1 MLILRQFLVD
11 SRGVVKLND
20 FNRCR
25 FMPNN
30 TMTGKPCQVTIPSAP
45 GGARAPEE
53 YKSERLTEKLDIFS
67 TGHVLYA
74 ILTGRKP
81 WDDLWGSQVKKL
93 VKEGKKPP
101 IVDKKYLQL
110 GTSDAALANLIDLA
124 YEFDP
129 QDRPSAS
136 KLVAELERLDCS
148 VRSSSRSGRLRT
160 SSRSNCKS
168 RQVWSFSPLFTSIGT
183 SILGCVGNEGPQSL
197 DGAVTYVD
205 IE

>member
-1 MLILRQFLVD
+1 
-11 SRGVVKLND
+11 
-20 FNRCR
+20 
-25 FMPNN
+25 
-30 TMTGKPCQVTIPSAP
+30 MTGKPCQVTIPSAP

-129 QDRPSAS
+129 PRSTVSVHAVVDVQLIKSFRPHH
-136 KLVAELERLDCS
+136 VAPLED
-148 VRSSSRSGRLRT
+148 
-160 SSRSNCKS
+160 
-168 RQVWSFSPLFTSIGT
+168 SIGLCQGISST
-183 SILGCVGNEGPQSL
+183 GCTLNERGRRKR
-197 DGAVTYVD
+197 TK
-205 IE
+205 